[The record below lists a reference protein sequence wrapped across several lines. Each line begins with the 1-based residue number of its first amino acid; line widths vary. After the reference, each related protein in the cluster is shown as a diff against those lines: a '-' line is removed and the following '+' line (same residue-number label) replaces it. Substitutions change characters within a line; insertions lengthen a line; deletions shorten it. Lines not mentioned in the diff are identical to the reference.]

1 MPYPQLACVLP
12 QLSRLDS
19 RRATIGTVG
28 HGMSPVLGEAHD
40 VGIGWGYSDL
50 GSEDADNLTAALATR
65 HHRRPTPSVR
75 R

>member
-12 QLSRLDS
+12 QLSRLDG
-19 RRATIGTVG
+19 RYATDGR
-28 HGMSPVLGEAHD
+28 GMPPVLGEAHD
-40 VGIGWGYSDL
+40 VGIGWGYADL
-50 GSEDADNLTAALATR
+50 GSADADNLTAALATR